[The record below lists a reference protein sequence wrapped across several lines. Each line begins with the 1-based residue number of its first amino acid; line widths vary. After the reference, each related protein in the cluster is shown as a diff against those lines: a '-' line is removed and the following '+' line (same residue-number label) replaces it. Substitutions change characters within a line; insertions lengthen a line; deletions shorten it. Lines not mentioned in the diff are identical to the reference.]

1 MVTLVELTA
10 HADDRLKERL
20 GLPKRARLSAAQR
33 AFDQGRHHTD
43 TRGALR
49 RFLDDKWLKY
59 QLADNVRIYA
69 QHIWFFAGGTL
80 ITVYEVPKDLKG
92 GIK

>member
-1 MVTLVELTA
+1 MESLVEITA

-20 GLPKRARLSAAQR
+20 GLPKKARLAAAQR
-33 AFDQGRHHTD
+33 AFNRGQHHAQ
-43 TRGALR
+43 TRGALK

-59 QLADNVRIYA
+59 RLADNVRIYA
-69 QHIWFFAGGTL
+69 EHIWFFAGGTL
-80 ITVYEVPKDLKG
+80 ITVYEVPKNLKG

>member
-1 MVTLVELTA
+1 MDSYVELTG
-10 HADDRLKERL
+10 HADERLKERL
-20 GLPKRARLSAAQR
+20 GLPKKARRVAAQR
-33 AFDQGRHHTD
+33 AFDHGKPHSQ
-43 TRGALR
+43 TRGALK

-69 QHIWFFAGGTL
+69 EHIWFFAGRTL
-80 ITVYEVPKDLKG
+80 ITVYEVPKNLKG